1 MGIGGYG
8 EHAQSTMQTVW
19 QCLYKTHKYLQWIY
33 TNKNKNLNNSGSWGR
48 MISAL
53 KSILGGYKV
62 QDQLELYNKLLS
74 QKNIFLK
81 NDRDN
86 NINII
91 IPTKK
96 GYEQAR
102 FTPGNT

>member
-1 MGIGGYG
+1 MGVGGYG
-8 EHAQSTMQTVW
+8 EHAQSTRQTVW

-53 KSILGGYKV
+53 KSILGGNKV
-62 QDQLELYNKLLS
+62 QDQLELYNKFLS

-81 NDRDN
+81 KWQR
-86 NINII
+86 
-91 IPTKK
+91 
-96 GYEQAR
+96 
-102 FTPGNT
+102 